1 MRGDQAGAGA
11 QVADLVLQRRGGGR
25 SRGGLRFE
33 CVDLRAQRR
42 DLAPGIGVGG
52 FQLLHVPRQGLIAG
66 DLVRRRQELRPDLAG
81 QDESRGHRDE
91 GDEHDAGEV
100 LSRHRPQFSIPGV
113 TIGSRHMAVETRA
126 SAFQTAQRRFDAAAD
141 VIGLSDDARGSLR
154 EVKRELTVHFPV
166 RMDDGS
172 VHVFTGWRVQHNI
185 SRGPAKGGIRYHP
198 DVDLDLV
205 KALAML
211 MTWKCAAVGIPY
223 GGSKGAVAVDP
234 RKLSQ
239 NELEHLTRR
248 YATEIAI
255 LIGPEK
261 DIPAPDMGTSP
272 QIMAWIMDTISMHQG
287 HSVTASVTG
296 KPVDVGGSEGRV
308 EAPGRGATYL
318 TLEALKYLHIDE
330 ETPTV
335 AVQGYGQV
343 GRSATRLLTEAGLH
357 VVAVSDSKGGVYN
370 PKGLDLAALDEHR
383 QVRGGV
389 SGFKKADAVT
399 NPELLELP
407 VTVLVPAAVQDQITE
422 HNAGRIRARLITE
435 GANAAVSP
443 EADPILHERGIFLVP
458 DIIANAGGVI
468 VSYFEWVQDLQAF
481 FWEEEEINTK
491 LHHVITR
498 AFYEILHTS
507 VNKRVDMRNAA
518 YALAVQRVANATT
531 VRGIY
536 P

>member
-1 MRGDQAGAGA
+1 
-11 QVADLVLQRRGGGR
+11 
-25 SRGGLRFE
+25 
-33 CVDLRAQRR
+33 
-42 DLAPGIGVGG
+42 
-52 FQLLHVPRQGLIAG
+52 
-66 DLVRRRQELRPDLAG
+66 
-81 QDESRGHRDE
+81 
-91 GDEHDAGEV
+91 
-100 LSRHRPQFSIPGV
+100 
-113 TIGSRHMAVETRA
+113 MAVETRA
-126 SAFQTAQRRFDAAAD
+126 SAYQTAQRRFDAAAD
-141 VIGLSDDARGSLR
+141 VIGLSDDTRRTLR

-198 DVDLDLV
+198 QANLELV

-223 GGSKGAVAVDP
+223 GGSKGAVACDP
-234 RKLSQ
+234 TKLSL

-248 YATEIAI
+248 FATEIAI

-261 DIPAPDMGTSP
+261 DIPAPDMGTNP
-272 QIMAWIMDTISMHQG
+272 QVMAWIMDTISMHSG

-296 KPVDVGGSEGRV
+296 KPVDVGGSEGRTD
-308 EAPGRGATYL
+308 APGRGATYL
-318 TLEALKYLHIDE
+318 TLEALKYLHFDDQ
-330 ETPTV
+330 TPTV
-335 AVQGYGQV
+335 AIQGFGQV
-343 GRSATRLLTEAGLH
+343 GRSAARLLDEAGLTI
-357 VVAVSDSKGGVYN
+357 VAVSDSKGAIHN
-370 PKGLDLAALDEHR
+370 PKGLDLSALEEHR

-389 SGFKKADAVT
+389 GGFKKAESIT
-399 NPELLELP
+399 NEELLELP
-407 VTVLVPAAVQDQITE
+407 VTVLVPAAIEQQITE
-422 HNAGRIRARLITE
+422 DNAGKIRARLVTE
-435 GANAAVSP
+435 GANAAVTP
-443 EADPILHERGIFLVP
+443 EADQILHDRGIFLVP

-507 VNKRVDMRNAA
+507 VNKRIDMRAAA

>member
-1 MRGDQAGAGA
+1 
-11 QVADLVLQRRGGGR
+11 
-25 SRGGLRFE
+25 
-33 CVDLRAQRR
+33 
-42 DLAPGIGVGG
+42 
-52 FQLLHVPRQGLIAG
+52 
-66 DLVRRRQELRPDLAG
+66 
-81 QDESRGHRDE
+81 
-91 GDEHDAGEV
+91 
-100 LSRHRPQFSIPGV
+100 
-113 TIGSRHMAVETRA
+113 MAVETRA
-126 SAFQTAQRRFDAAAD
+126 SAYETAQRRFDAAAD
-141 VIGLSDDARGSLR
+141 VIDLSDDTRRSLR

-185 SRGPAKGGIRYHP
+185 SRGPAKGGIRFHP
-198 DVDLDLV
+198 DVDLELV

-223 GGSKGAVAVDP
+223 GGSKGAVRVDP
-234 RKLSQ
+234 TKLSLT
-239 NELEHLTRR
+239 ELEHLTRR
-248 YATEIAI
+248 YATEIAL

-272 QIMAWIMDTISMHQG
+272 QVMAWIMDTISMHAG

-308 EAPGRGATYL
+308 DAPGRGATYL
-318 TLEALKYLHIDE
+318 TLEALKYLHFEDQ
-330 ETPTV
+330 TPTV
-335 AVQGYGQV
+335 AIQGYGKV
-343 GRSATRLLTEAGLH
+343 GRSAAHLLSEAGLSI
-357 VVAVSDSKGGVYN
+357 VAVGDSKGAVHN
-370 PKGLDLAALDEHR
+370 PKGLDLDALEEHR
-383 QVRGGV
+383 QVRGSV
-389 SGFKKADAVT
+389 AGFKKADAIG
-399 NPELLELP
+399 NDQLLELP
-407 VTVLVPAAVQDQITE
+407 VTVLVPAAIENQITE
-422 HNAGRIRARLITE
+422 QNASRIRARLITE
-435 GANAAVSP
+435 GANAAISP
-443 EADPILHERGIFLVP
+443 GADPILHERGVFVVP

-507 VNKRVDMRNAA
+507 VNKRIDVRLAA
-518 YALAVQRVANATT
+518 YALAVQRVANATM

>member
-1 MRGDQAGAGA
+1 
-11 QVADLVLQRRGGGR
+11 
-25 SRGGLRFE
+25 
-33 CVDLRAQRR
+33 
-42 DLAPGIGVGG
+42 
-52 FQLLHVPRQGLIAG
+52 
-66 DLVRRRQELRPDLAG
+66 
-81 QDESRGHRDE
+81 
-91 GDEHDAGEV
+91 
-100 LSRHRPQFSIPGV
+100 
-113 TIGSRHMAVETRA
+113 MAVDTRV
-126 SAFQTAQRRFDAAAD
+126 SAFETAQRRFDAAAD
-141 VIGLSDDARGSLR
+141 VIGLSEDARRGLR

-198 DVDLDLV
+198 NVTLDLV
-205 KALAML
+205 KAMAML
-211 MTWKCAAVGIPY
+211 MTWKCSAVGLPY
-223 GGSKGAVAVDP
+223 GGAKGAVACDP
-234 RKLSQ
+234 SKLSLS
-239 NELEHLTRR
+239 ELEHLTRR

-261 DIPAPDMGTSP
+261 DIPAPDMGTNP
-272 QIMAWIMDTISMHQG
+272 QIMAWIMDTISMHSG

-308 EAPGRGATYL
+308 DAPGRGATYL
-318 TLEALKYLHIDE
+318 TLEALKYLHVEE
-330 ETPTV
+330 ETPTL

-343 GRSATRLLTEAGLH
+343 GRSTARLLSEAGFS

-370 PKGLDLAALDEHR
+370 PKGLDLAALEEHR
-383 QVRGGV
+383 RVRGGV
-389 SGFKKADAVT
+389 SGFKKADTIT
-399 NPELLELP
+399 NAELLELP
-407 VTVLVPAAVQDQITE
+407 ATVLVPAAVQDQITAD
-422 HNAGRIRARLITE
+422 NADRIRARLITE
-435 GANAAVSP
+435 GANAAVAP
-443 EADPILHERGIFLVP
+443 EADPILQDRGIFVIP

-507 VNKRVDMRNAA
+507 VNKRIDLRLAA
-518 YALAVQRVANATT
+518 YAIAVQRVANATT

>member
-1 MRGDQAGAGA
+1 
-11 QVADLVLQRRGGGR
+11 
-25 SRGGLRFE
+25 
-33 CVDLRAQRR
+33 
-42 DLAPGIGVGG
+42 
-52 FQLLHVPRQGLIAG
+52 
-66 DLVRRRQELRPDLAG
+66 
-81 QDESRGHRDE
+81 
-91 GDEHDAGEV
+91 
-100 LSRHRPQFSIPGV
+100 
-113 TIGSRHMAVETRA
+113 MAVELRT

-141 VIGLSDDARGSLR
+141 VIGLTDDTRMGLR

-198 DVDLDLV
+198 HVNLDLV
-205 KALAML
+205 KAMAML
-211 MTWKCAAVGIPY
+211 MTWKCAAVGLPY
-223 GGSKGAVAVDP
+223 GGAKGAVACEP
-234 RKLSQ
+234 SKLSLS
-239 NELEHLTRR
+239 ELEHLTRR
-248 YATEIAI
+248 YATEISI

-272 QIMAWIMDTISMHQG
+272 QVMAWIMDTVSMHSG

-296 KPVDVGGSEGRV
+296 KPVDVGGSEGRID
-308 EAPGRGATYL
+308 APGRGATYL
-318 TLEALKYLHIDE
+318 TLEALKYLHVDE

-343 GRSATRLLTEAGLH
+343 GRSATRLLTEAGLK

-370 PKGLDLAALDEHR
+370 PNGLDLAALDEHR

-389 SGFKKADAVT
+389 SGFKKADNVT
-399 NPELLELP
+399 NAELLELP
-407 VTVLVPAAVQDQITE
+407 VTVLVPAAVQDQIHE
-422 HNAGRIRARLITE
+422 GNAGRIRARLITE
-435 GANAAVSP
+435 GANAPVTP
-443 EADPILHERGIFLVP
+443 EADPILTERGIFVIP
-458 DIIANAGGVI
+458 DVIANAGGVI

-507 VNKRVDMRNAA
+507 VNKRIDMRLAA
-518 YALAVQRVANATT
+518 YVLAVQRVANATT

>member
-1 MRGDQAGAGA
+1 
-11 QVADLVLQRRGGGR
+11 
-25 SRGGLRFE
+25 
-33 CVDLRAQRR
+33 
-42 DLAPGIGVGG
+42 
-52 FQLLHVPRQGLIAG
+52 
-66 DLVRRRQELRPDLAG
+66 
-81 QDESRGHRDE
+81 
-91 GDEHDAGEV
+91 
-100 LSRHRPQFSIPGV
+100 
-113 TIGSRHMAVETRA
+113 MAVETHV
-126 SAFQTAQRRFDAAAD
+126 SAFETAQRRFDSAAD
-141 VIGLSDDARGSLR
+141 VIGLSDDARRGLR

-166 RMDDGS
+166 RMDNGS
-172 VHVFTGWRVQHNI
+172 VRVFTGWRVQHNI
-185 SRGPAKGGIRYHP
+185 SRGPAKGGIRYTP

-211 MTWKCAAVGIPY
+211 MTWKCAAVGLPY
-223 GGSKGAVAVDP
+223 GGAKGAVACDP
-234 RKLSQ
+234 AQLTPS
-239 NELEHLTRR
+239 ELEHLTRR

-255 LIGPEK
+255 LLGPER
-261 DIPAPDMGTSP
+261 DIPAPDMGTNP
-272 QIMAWIMDTISMHQG
+272 QIMAWIMDTISMHSG

-296 KPVDVGGSEGRV
+296 KPVEVGGSQGRV
-308 EAPGRGATYL
+308 DAPGRGATYL
-318 TLEALKYLHIDE
+318 TLEALKYLHADE

-335 AVQGYGQV
+335 AVQGYGKV
-343 GRSATRLLTEAGLH
+343 GHSTARLLAEAGLN

-370 PKGLDLAALDEHR
+370 PKGLDLEALDEHR

-389 SGFKKADAVT
+389 SGFKKADTIT
-399 NPELLELP
+399 NPELIGLP
-407 VTVLVPAAVQDQITE
+407 VTVLVPAAVQDQVTE
-422 HNAGRIRARLITE
+422 KNASQIRARLVTE

-443 EADPILHERGIFLVP
+443 DADPILHDKNIFLIP

-507 VNKRVDMRNAA
+507 VNKRIDMRLAA

>member
-1 MRGDQAGAGA
+1 
-11 QVADLVLQRRGGGR
+11 
-25 SRGGLRFE
+25 
-33 CVDLRAQRR
+33 
-42 DLAPGIGVGG
+42 
-52 FQLLHVPRQGLIAG
+52 
-66 DLVRRRQELRPDLAG
+66 
-81 QDESRGHRDE
+81 
-91 GDEHDAGEV
+91 
-100 LSRHRPQFSIPGV
+100 
-113 TIGSRHMAVETRA
+113 MAVETRP

-141 VIGLSDDARGSLR
+141 VIGLSDDARRGLR
-154 EVKRELTVHFPV
+154 DVKRELTVHFPV
-166 RMDDGS
+166 HMDDGS
-172 VHVFTGWRVQHNI
+172 VEVFTGWRVQHNI
-185 SRGPAKGGIRYHP
+185 SRGPAKGGIRYHQ
-198 DVDLDLV
+198 DVTLDLV

-211 MTWKCAAVGIPY
+211 MTWKCAAVGLPY

-234 RKLSQ
+234 HRLTMS
-239 NELEHLTRR
+239 ELEHLTRR
-248 YATEIAI
+248 YATEISI

-261 DIPAPDMGTSP
+261 DIPAPDMGTGP
-272 QIMAWIMDTISMHQG
+272 QVMAWIMDTMSMHQG

-296 KPVDVGGSEGRV
+296 KPVDVGGSEGRN

-318 TLEALKYLHIDE
+318 TLEALKYLHVDE

-335 AVQGYGQV
+335 AIQGYGQV
-343 GRSATRLLTEAGLH
+343 GQSAARLLSEAGLN

-370 PKGLDLAALDEHR
+370 PKGLDLLALDEHR

-389 SGFKKADAVT
+389 GGFKKADGIT
-399 NPELLELP
+399 NSELLELP
-407 VTVLVPAAVQDQITE
+407 VTVLVPAAAQDQITE
-422 HNAGRIRARLITE
+422 RNADKVRARLITE
-435 GANAAVSP
+435 GANAAVTP
-443 EADPILHERGIFLVP
+443 EADPILHDRNVFLVP
-458 DIIANAGGVI
+458 DVIANAGGVI

-507 VNKRVDMRNAA
+507 VNKRIDMRLAA

>member
-1 MRGDQAGAGA
+1 
-11 QVADLVLQRRGGGR
+11 
-25 SRGGLRFE
+25 
-33 CVDLRAQRR
+33 
-42 DLAPGIGVGG
+42 
-52 FQLLHVPRQGLIAG
+52 
-66 DLVRRRQELRPDLAG
+66 
-81 QDESRGHRDE
+81 
-91 GDEHDAGEV
+91 
-100 LSRHRPQFSIPGV
+100 
-113 TIGSRHMAVETRA
+113 MAVETRL
-126 SAFQTAQRRFDAAAD
+126 SAFETAQRRFDAAAD
-141 VIGLSDDARGSLR
+141 VIGLSDDSRRGLR

-172 VHVFTGWRVQHNI
+172 VHVFTGWRVHHNI

-198 DVDLDLV
+198 NVTLDLV
-205 KALAML
+205 KAMAML
-211 MTWKCAAVGIPY
+211 MTWKCATVGLPY
-223 GGSKGAVAVDP
+223 GGAKGAVACDP
-234 RKLSQ
+234 SKLSLS
-239 NELEHLTRR
+239 ELEHLTRR

-261 DIPAPDMGTSP
+261 DIPAPDMGTNP
-272 QIMAWIMDTISMHQG
+272 QVMAWIMDTISMHSG

-308 EAPGRGATYL
+308 DAPGRGATYL
-318 TLEALKYLHIDE
+318 TLEALKYLHVEE
-330 ETPTV
+330 ETPTL

-343 GRSATRLLTEAGLH
+343 GRSTSRLLSEAGFS
-357 VVAVSDSKGGVYN
+357 VVAVSDSKGAVYN
-370 PKGLDLAALDEHR
+370 PKGLDLAALEEHR

-389 SGFKKADAVT
+389 SGFKKADSIT
-399 NPELLELP
+399 NAELLELP
-407 VTVLVPAAVQDQITE
+407 VTVLVPAAVQDQITVE
-422 HNAGRIRARLITE
+422 NAGRIRAKLITE
-435 GANAAVSP
+435 GANAAVAP
-443 EADPILHERGIFLVP
+443 EADPILQDRGIFVIP

-507 VNKRVDMRNAA
+507 VNKRIDMRLAA
-518 YALAVQRVANATT
+518 YAIAVQRVANATM